1 MMLKAHQQERVPA
14 TPLVVAH
21 VMPER
26 CSPARVRFAASRPCL
41 LRAVPANPPTRRAA
55 SMRWPGRVNPFRACP
70 FAFLP
75 GFLGIGSE
83 AVKAEGALVSALTA
97 SGQCLTQDRGRRREL
112 SISEISIIS
121 RVISV
126 SDPDPSKVIRCCRF
140 TETVSR
146 QPTIVHSWSS
156 RSQPPY
162 RPASIRTLVCPV
174 PLGVLDLSG
183 AAISRLELIV
193 WLRQWLRRHVRSH
206 PNSATR
212 DRNKPDLLSGNCV
225 RRAVSQRLVD
235 LTGRPES
242 MQ

>member
-1 MMLKAHQQERVPA
+1 MSHENPGWGAPCIHGELLK
-14 TPLVVAH
+14 
-21 VMPER
+21 
-26 CSPARVRFAASRPCL
+26 
-41 LRAVPANPPTRRAA
+41 
-55 SMRWPGRVNPFRACP
+55 PGIN
-70 FAFLP
+70 
-75 GFLGIGSE
+75 IGE
-83 AVKAEGALVSALTA
+83 T
-97 SGQCLTQDRGRRREL
+97 
-112 SISEISIIS
+112 
-121 RVISV
+121 SV
-126 SDPDPSKVIRCCRF
+126 SKYLVRTRKPLSQTWRTWCCRF